1 MFVAK
6 ASSYF
11 LHPLLLP
18 RRSPRP
24 SPPAAPSPPPTRSHR
39 APAAMASLGSLACSA
54 LLQRSVA
61 RALHRHPVSRAGAG
75 SPRGCYA
82 CWFAPQHYPPKV
94 FGAPRASA
102 LQPAAAADADARGSG
117 SPSSRGYHHARRSTP
132 HAAPRNFHYPLRTG
146 QYVLRSRAPH
156 PLPAPLP
163 HPLPSR
169 LPFPRAPAAPAAAA
183 SAADQPAGDQHAHEY
198 DAAAL
203 LDKTGAFLRL
213 LKTAL

>member
-1 MFVAK
+1 
-6 ASSYF
+6 
-11 LHPLLLP
+11 
-18 RRSPRP
+18 
-24 SPPAAPSPPPTRSHR
+24 
-39 APAAMASLGSLACSA
+39 MASLGSLASSA
-54 LLQRSVA
+54 LLQCSVA
-61 RALHRHPVSRAGAG
+61 RELHRHPVSRPGAG

-102 LQPAAAADADARGSG
+102 LQPAAAAAAADARGLG
-117 SPSSRGYHHARRSTP
+117 TPSPRGYHHAHRSTA

-146 QYVLRSRAPH
+146 QYVLQSRAPH

-169 LPFPRAPAAPAAAA
+169 LPFPRAPAAAA
-183 SAADQPAGDQHAHEY
+183 SAADQPASDQHAHEY

-213 LKTAL
+213 LTAR